1 MKYSVCN
8 ELFGAMPLGRAAA
21 LIRDAGYRG
30 VEFAPYTIF
39 GDFSAAA
46 IAAGLAEARAALD
59 GEGLAFAG
67 FHWLMVGPEPLH
79 LTAADG
85 ALRARSLDHLRRLI
99 DAAGRLGGGALVLGS
114 PKQRSTTPGTDR
126 GAATA
131 RLAEGLAALAGQAEA
146 CSSRILLEA
155 LDSTQS
161 DVVNTLA
168 EARSIVE
175 SIGRRGVG
183 GMFDFHNVG
192 DERQPWDALIRENAG
207 FIGHVHV
214 NEMDGR
220 WPGSGASD
228 FAPAFA
234 ALRGIAY
241 SGWVSMEIFGLPED
255 PGAVL
260 RQSMALFSKCD
271 PEAR

>member
-1 MKYSVCN
+1 MKYSACN
-8 ELFGAMPLGRAAA
+8 ELFGPMPLGRAASM
-21 LIRDAGYRG
+21 LRKAGYRG

-79 LTAADG
+79 LTTADA
-85 ALRARSLDHLRRLI
+85 ALRARSLDHLRKLI
-99 DAAGRLGGGALVLGS
+99 DAAGRLGGGSLVLGS

-131 RLAEGLAALAGQAEA
+131 RLAEGLAALAGEAEA
-146 CSSRILLEA
+146 CASRILLEA
-155 LDSTQS
+155 LDSTQT

-192 DERQPWDALIRENAG
+192 DERQPWDTLIRQNAG

-220 WPGSGASD
+220 WPSSGASD

-234 ALRGIAY
+234 ALREIGY
-241 SGWVSMEIFGLPED
+241 QGWVSMELFSVPED
-255 PGAVL
+255 PAAIL
-260 RQSMALFSKCD
+260 RQSMDLFSRYD
-271 PEAR
+271 PEA

>member
-21 LIRDAGYRG
+21 IIRKTGYRG

-39 GDFSAAA
+39 GDFSAQA

-85 ALRARSLDHLRRLI
+85 ALRARSLDHLRRLM
-99 DAAGRLGGGALVLGS
+99 DAAGRLGGGGLVLGS

-146 CSSRILLEA
+146 CASRILLEA

-175 SIGRRGVG
+175 AIGRRGVG

-192 DERQPWDALIRENAG
+192 DETEPWDALIRKNAG

-220 WPGSGASD
+220 WPGSGSSD

-234 ALRGIAY
+234 ALREIGY
-241 SGWVSMEIFGLPED
+241 PGWVSMELFGLPEA
-255 PGAVL
+255 PEAVL
-260 RQSMALFSKCD
+260 RQSMDLFSRYD
-271 PEAR
+271 SGAP